1 MSKISQSYP
10 ELFFSTW
17 VGLIDEHL
25 DGFLLMLI
33 QHLCQESSRILAIL
47 QSNSFINTLNL
58 LYITTFSLELGFV
71 TYSVYEDNQS
81 FLKWWKGIISKI
93 GTYESLKIRMGVKS
107 VKRFISLF

>member
-81 FLKWWKGIISKI
+81 FLKWWKEI

-107 VKRFISLF
+107 VKRVISLF